1 MDKLAAKLVGISL
14 SAWVLWSLL
23 IYAARPG
30 PPEGVSKVIFMISMI
45 LAAGACVW
53 SCWHLFP
60 QQSSKR
66 WRRPVNM
73 LIGIVAFLA
82 ILGVGHSIG
91 NLIAQGT

>member
-1 MDKLAAKLVGISL
+1 MYKPAARLVGISL

-30 PPEGVSKVIFMISMI
+30 PPEGVSKVIFLISMV
-45 LAAGACVW
+45 LAAGACVS

-66 WRRPVNM
+66 WRRPVNV

-91 NLIAQGT
+91 NFIAQST